1 MYDTFINQLFKLPN
15 DTKIYPG
22 HDYWENNLKFTLDR
36 EPENTKA
43 KEMIEGALVKNPD
56 NALISTIEIEKEI
69 NSFFRLKNVEI
80 INKLRDDFPDLP
92 INPSTKE
99 VFLKLRELRN
109 EW

>member
-1 MYDTFINQLFKLPN
+1 
-15 DTKIYPG
+15 
-22 HDYWENNLKFTLDR
+22 
-36 EPENTKA
+36 
-43 KEMIEGALVKNPD
+43 MIEGALVKNPD

-69 NSFFRLKNVEI
+69 NSFFRLKNEEI